1 MPKSTNLNFT
11 QNIKAPC
18 LTLTSANTTVAAT
31 LYTASANDAVVK
43 SLMVSTNDTTAV
55 NLVVVINNGTSD
67 FVLGT
72 VNVPINS
79 GYTGAI
85 ASVDVLG
92 SSLLPGLPRDLNN
105 RSILP
110 LPAGHIL
117 KVGCLVTMTAAR
129 VTNVVASV
137 EEY

>member
-1 MPKSTNLNFT
+1 VAKSTNLNFT
-11 QNIKAPC
+11 QTVKTPC
-18 LTLTSANTTVAAT
+18 LALTSANTTTAAT

-43 SLMVSTNDTTAV
+43 SLVASTNDTTAV
-55 NLVVVINNGTSD
+55 NLVVSINNGTSD

-85 ASVDVLG
+85 ASVD
-92 SSLLPGLPRDLNN
+92 LLASALIPGLPRDLNN
-105 RSILP
+105 RPVLP
-110 LPAGHIL
+110 LPSGYVL
-117 KVGCLVTMTAAR
+117 KIGCLATMTSAKTCNI
-129 VTNVVASV
+129 VGSV

>member
-1 MPKSTNLNFT
+1 MAKSTNLNFT

-18 LTLTSANTTVAAT
+18 VALTSANTTTAAT
-31 LYTASANDAVVK
+31 LYTASSDGAVVK
-43 SLMVSTNDTTAV
+43 SVVASTNDSTAV
-55 NLVVVINNGTSD
+55 NLVVVVNNGTTD

-72 VNVPINS
+72 VNLPINS

-92 SSLLPGLPRDLNN
+92 SNLIPGLPRDINN
-105 RSILP
+105 RSVLP
-110 LPAGHIL
+110 LPSGHVL
-117 KVGCLVTMTAAR
+117 KVGCLATMTSAKVA
-129 VTNVVASV
+129 NVIANV

>member
-1 MPKSTNLNFT
+1 MAKSTNLNFT
-11 QNIKAPC
+11 QTLKSPC
-18 LTLTSANTTVAAT
+18 LALTSASTTALVA

-43 SLMVSTNDTTAV
+43 SLVVTTNDTTAV
-55 NLVVVINNGTSD
+55 NLVIAINNGTSD

-72 VNVPINS
+72 VNIPINS

-92 SSLLPGLPRDLNN
+92 STLLPGLPRDING
-105 RSILP
+105 RSVLP
-110 LPAGHIL
+110 LAAGYIL
-117 KVGCLVTMTAAR
+117 KVGCLATMTAAKT
-129 VTNVVASV
+129 TNVLASV

>member
-1 MPKSTNLNFT
+1 MAKSTDLNFT

-18 LTLTSANTTVAAT
+18 VALTSANTTAFST
-31 LYTASANDAVVK
+31 LYTASSDGAVVK
-43 SLMVSTNDTTAV
+43 SIVASTNDTTAV
-55 NLVVVINNGTSD
+55 NLVVVVNNGSAD

-72 VNVPINS
+72 VNLPINS

-92 SSLLPGLPRDLNN
+92 SSLIPGLPKDINN
-105 RSILP
+105 RSVLP
-110 LPAGHIL
+110 LPSGHVL
-117 KVGCLVTMTAAR
+117 KVGCLATMTAAKT
-129 VTNVVASV
+129 TNVLANV